1 MKTHNSLLIAVSLIA
16 VLALSISFSKKPA
29 DNCSRI
35 DTMVADWQRA
45 KAYTQEYLDAAT
57 PEMITF
63 LPPNNVR
70 TFAQQMLHF
79 TELNYW
85 LASEASGRKSPI
97 TEPRQ
102 LVNTA
107 DQYKTKEALTKAVMD
122 GYDFVIESLKG
133 MDPSQMS
140 ETITITFVNQN
151 HVITKES
158 CFNRAFEHQ
167 THHRGQATIYFRLNG
182 IVPPQQK
189 LF

>member
-16 VLALSISFSKKPA
+16 VLAFSISFSKKPA

-97 TEPRQ
+97 TAPRQ
-102 LVNTA
+102 LVNAA
-107 DQYKTKEALTKAVMD
+107 DQYKTKEALSKAVMD
-122 GYDFVIESLKG
+122 GYDFVIDALKG
-133 MDPSQMS
+133 MDPSKMS
-140 ETITITFVNQN
+140 EIVTITFVDQN
-151 HVITKES
+151 HTITRES

-167 THHRGQATIYFRLNG
+167 THHRGQTTVYFRLNG
-182 IVPPQQK
+182 ITPPQQK